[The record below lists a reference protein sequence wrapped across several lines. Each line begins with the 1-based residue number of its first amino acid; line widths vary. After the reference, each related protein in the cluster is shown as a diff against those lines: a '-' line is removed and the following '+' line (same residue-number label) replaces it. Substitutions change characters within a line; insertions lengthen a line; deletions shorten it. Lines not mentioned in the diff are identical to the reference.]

1 MSDLSLTVR
10 KTIPAPVEAVFNAWL
25 DAGTLAKFM
34 MPGPGMT
41 VPKAESDGREGGRF
55 AIVMAAGDKEIP
67 HGGTYLEVK
76 PHERIV
82 FTWESPFSIDGSTV
96 TLKFKAAGDKATD
109 VELTHVKFADE
120 ESRNNHQGGWTAILD
135 KLADVTG

>member
-25 DAGTLAKFM
+25 EADTLAKFM

-41 VPKAESDGREGGRF
+41 VPKAESDGCEGGRF
-55 AIVMAAGDKEIP
+55 TIVMAAGEQEIP
-67 HGGTYLEVK
+67 HAGTYLEVT
-76 PHERIV
+76 PHSRIV
-82 FTWESPFSIDGSTV
+82 FTWESPYSVDDSTV
-96 TLKFKAAGDKATD
+96 TLAFKRSGDDATE

-120 ESRNNHQGGWTAILD
+120 ESRNNHEGGWTGILE
-135 KLADVTG
+135 KLAELLG

>member
-25 DAGTLAKFM
+25 EADTLAKFM

-55 AIVMAAGDKEIP
+55 IIVMAAGEQEIP
-67 HGGTYLEVK
+67 HAGTYLEVT
-76 PHERIV
+76 PHSRIV
-82 FTWESPFSIDGSTV
+82 FTWESPYSVDDSTV
-96 TLKFKAAGDKATD
+96 TLAFKRSGDDATE

-120 ESRNNHQGGWTAILD
+120 ESRNNHEGGWTGILE
-135 KLADVTG
+135 KLAELLG